1 MSVWSHRPVLRCCFV
16 VAVIV
21 VVVVVAAA
29 LPCCGLE
36 CPCQTQTSGGG
47 AGWLLPGMAQALSLH
62 GRSSSAA

>member
-1 MSVWSHRPVLRCCFV
+1 MCVWSHRPVLRCCFV

-47 AGWLLPGMAQALSLH
+47 GGLPICAGALTLVYS
-62 GRSSSAA
+62 RSSLLR